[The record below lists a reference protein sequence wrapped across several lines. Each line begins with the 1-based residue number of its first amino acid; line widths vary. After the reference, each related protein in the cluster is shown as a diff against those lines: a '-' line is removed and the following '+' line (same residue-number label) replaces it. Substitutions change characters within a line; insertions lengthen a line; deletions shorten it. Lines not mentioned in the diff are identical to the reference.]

1 MKNMFGSELELGL
14 IKKDDVKYSR
24 ITSQELFQFINY
36 NEFDHFDPIHEA
48 YSLFID
54 EEGRFNMNKFQ

>member
-24 ITSQELFQFINY
+24 ITSQEL
-36 NEFDHFDPIHEA
+36 H
-48 YSLFID
+48 
-54 EEGRFNMNKFQ
+54 